1 MIQRPDP
8 RFMFRDQELARV
20 AHVLAQGQSVL
31 LVGIRRTGK
40 TQLMKAALQQQA
52 AIGPVVYL
60 DVSDQIHLQSFYR
73 SLLQA
78 LPKGL
83 MQQAVDAIKTA
94 GKLPDALLKWL
105 RSHVDKAEVLGQ
117 SIDFNPPG
125 DLLQRYW
132 EPVAEAVLTAAQ
144 QESDPARLPVIGID
158 ELPFMLQN
166 LLDRQVS
173 VADITVALATLR
185 KLRDAGLRMIIG
197 GSISMENLLTLHHIP
212 HTVLGGLKREVV
224 RPFTRDEAQAYLSK
238 HLAARPA
245 LAAISTA
252 LDALPDHVPDFLDE
266 CCRFLRPLP
275 QASEVAQA
283 MDELVLPA
291 IRRSFVRQF
300 EERLAKFYLGADLA
314 SAEAI
319 LDQLARVAAAGGRL
333 DGSQLPAGYQTV
345 LVKLQFDMFVD
356 EAQGYDWR
364 FSLNVLRQWWRA
376 TRGIA

>member
-8 RFMFRDQELARV
+8 RFMFRDQELARL
-20 AHVLAQGQSVL
+20 AHTLAQGQSVL

-52 AIGPVVYL
+52 AIGPAVYL
-60 DVSDQIHLQSFYR
+60 DVSDHIHLQSFYR

-83 MQQAVDAIKTA
+83 LQRAVDTIKTA

-105 RSHVDKAEVLGQ
+105 RTHVDKAEVLGH
-117 SIDFNPPG
+117 SIDFNPPA

-132 EPVAEAVLTAAQ
+132 EPVADAVLAAAQ
-144 QESDPARLPVIGID
+144 QEADPATLPVIGID

-166 LLDRQVS
+166 LLDRQVP

-224 RPFTRDEAQAYLSK
+224 RPFTREEAQAYLSK
-238 HLAARPA
+238 HLPHGRRWRPSAPRWTPCPTTCPIFWMNAA
-245 LAAISTA
+245 
-252 LDALPDHVPDFLDE
+252 VF
-266 CCRFLRPLP
+266 
-275 QASEVAQA
+275 
-283 MDELVLPA
+283 
-291 IRRSFVRQF
+291 
-300 EERLAKFYLGADLA
+300 
-314 SAEAI
+314 
-319 LDQLARVAAAGGRL
+319 
-333 DGSQLPAGYQTV
+333 
-345 LVKLQFDMFVD
+345 
-356 EAQGYDWR
+356 
-364 FSLNVLRQWWRA
+364 
-376 TRGIA
+376 